1 MEFATQVK
9 KYREQQHWSQEE
21 LADKL
26 FISRQAVSKWENG
39 DGTPDLDKL
48 VALATVLNVSLD
60 TLVLG
65 KETASSTT
73 PHNVDQHDKG
83 SRPMNG
89 WEFLS
94 RYWWVLIALIYALGY
109 LINRFN

>member
-9 KYREQQHWSQEE
+9 KYREQQNLSQEE

-39 DGTPDLDKL
+39 DGTPDLEKL
-48 VALATVLNVSLD
+48 VALASVLNVDLD
-60 TLVLG
+60 DLVLG
-65 KETASSTT
+65 KNTASQTT
-73 PHNVDQHDKG
+73 EPKSSINK
-83 SRPMNG
+83 PMNG